1 MARQYL
7 KIAYKEG
14 TTKTYTF
21 HNDGDPVE
29 AGDVVKLPDRRDPDS
44 WVRGY
49 VHEETDEPVFETKG
63 ILGVVEDV
71 A

>member
-1 MARQYL
+1 MPRQYL
-7 KIAYKEG
+7 TIAYKEG

-21 HNDGDPVE
+21 HNDGEPVE
-29 AGDVVKLPDRRDPDS
+29 PGDVVKLPDRRDSDS
-44 WVRGY
+44 WVKGY
-49 VHEETDEPVFETKG
+49 VHDEVEQPAFETKG